1 MTTTQ
6 ASGWAL
12 CAEGFMLDSSLLT
25 TVGAL
30 IGFSGAILTQVMP
43 PLLPAPRP
51 PGQDYTCHPMDRT
64 CVTVLTVR
72 GAILVCRTCA
82 CR

>member
-1 MTTTQ
+1 MTAPLHSTTQ

-43 PLLPAPRP
+43 PPLPALTPFP
-51 PGQDYTCHPMDRT
+51 PPALPART
-64 CVTVLTVR
+64 TP
-72 GAILVCRTCA
+72 AIPWIGPV
-82 CR
+82 